1 MNMLDKNLLFAA
13 SIGLLL
19 VLPLAI
25 LEWVTASDLPR
36 SNFPIP
42 LFVVMWLLVIV
53 FILVVLQ
60 IVRTARAGN
69 IAMANPVLLVF
80 KVVLLG
86 LIAWSWVGL
95 TIDQWPCF
103 LGATGC

>member
-1 MNMLDKNLLFAA
+1 MNVLDKNHVFAA

-42 LFVVMWLLVIV
+42 LFVVMWLLVVV
-53 FILVVLQ
+53 FILVLLQ

-69 IAMANPVLLVF
+69 IALTNPVLLTF

-86 LIAWSWVGL
+86 VIAWSWVGL
-95 TIDQWPCF
+95 TFDQMPCF